1 MFLKRC
7 LFLVFINGVCLCC
20 LSVFYISV
28 NQRVVS
34 DLQTCCLMH
43 VLRVPDIARQA

>member
-1 MFLKRC
+1 MFLKWC
-7 LFLVFINGVCLCC
+7 LFMLF
-20 LSVFYISV
+20 VFYISD
-28 NQRVVS
+28 NQCIVS